1 MTSSLAERLEK
12 ARQQQFVGRQTE
24 QALIQ
29 AALTAAEPP
38 FMLLYLFG
46 PGGVGKTSL
55 LRAAAQMAQAQA
67 IPTVTLDSR
76 NVEPSPTGFLQLLQ
90 QQLNCP
96 TTEAIFPT
104 LAAQPGRLLL
114 LIDTAELLSPLDSW
128 LRDNFLPQLPA
139 QVLVIIA
146 GRNPPSLRWR
156 TDPGWQQV
164 MKVQPLQNL
173 TPQESRTLLMG
184 RQVPE
189 QEYEAVL
196 RFTHGHPLAL
206 SLVADLFAQ
215 RPGTRFRPEEAPNV
229 IKTLLEQLMEE
240 APSPIHRTALEACS
254 QVRLL
259 SEPLLGAMLA
269 IDEPHT
275 IFEWLRS
282 LSFIEADRRGLFPH
296 DLAREAL
303 AADLQWRNPS
313 KQVLLHDRARVYYI
327 TRFHESD
334 PQEQRQVL
342 ADYIFL
348 HRDNPM
354 IRSYFEWQSTGTVFT
369 DGYRPEDRE
378 PVLEMVRQH
387 EGDAAAGLTDYWL
400 DRQPQGLLIMREA
413 SGTPAGLLFMIA
425 IDKTTAAERA
435 MDPGAAAAW
444 DYLVQYA
451 PLRPGEVATLFRFWM
466 ARDTYQAVSP
476 IQSLIFLN
484 MVQHYLT
491 APHLAFTLLPCAE
504 PDFWRLV
511 FGFADLHRL
520 PEANFQVGEQ
530 TFGMYGHDWRTVPP
544 LLWLGAMA
552 ERELG
557 RTIAVPPLP
566 NQTTPF
572 AVLLFDEKGFA
583 AAVHDALRDYTDTVA
598 LANNPLLQSHLLH
611 KTIPQDTPTPQRIKA
626 LQNLLKDAAASLQ
639 DSPRQMKLYRALYQ
653 TYFQPAATQEKAA
666 ELLDLPFSTYRRHLR
681 SGIDYVTERLWQ
693 QEHSDTSR

>member
-1 MTSSLAERLEK
+1 MISSLAERLEK
-12 ARQQQFVGRQTE
+12 ARRQHFVGRQAE
-24 QALIQ
+24 QALIRT
-29 AALTAAEPP
+29 ALTAEEPS

-67 IPTVTLDSR
+67 IPVLAIDGR
-76 NVEPSPTGFLQLLQ
+76 NLEPNPAGLLQLLQ

-96 TTEAIFPT
+96 TPEAIFST
-104 LAAQPGRLLL
+104 LAAQPGRSLL
-114 LIDTAELLSPLDSW
+114 LIDTAELLSPLDGW
-128 LRDNFLPQLPA
+128 LRDSFLPQLPA

-173 TPQESRTLLMG
+173 TLEESRTLLMG

-189 QEYEAVL
+189 HEYEAVL

-206 SLVADLFAQ
+206 SLVADVFAQ
-215 RPGTRFRPEEAPNV
+215 RPGTRFRPEEAPDV
-229 IKTLLEQLMEE
+229 IKTLLEQLLEE
-240 APSPIHRTALEACS
+240 APSPTHRTALEACS
-254 QVRLL
+254 QIRLL

-269 IDEPHT
+269 IDEPHSV
-275 IFEWLRS
+275 FEWLRS

-303 AADLQWRNPS
+303 AADLQWRNPA
-313 KQVLLHDRARVYYI
+313 KQVLLHDRARAYYI
-327 TRFHESD
+327 TRFHDSD

-369 DGYRPEDRE
+369 DSYHREDRE
-378 PVLEMVRQH
+378 PVLQMVRQH
-387 EGDAAAGLTDYWL
+387 EGDAAAALASHWL
-400 DRQPQGLLIMREA
+400 DHQPQGLLIMREA
-413 SGTPAGLLFMIA
+413 SGTPAGMLFMVSL
-425 IDKTTAAERA
+425 DKTAAA
-435 MDPGAAAAW
+435 DWVMDPGAAAAW
-444 DYLVQYA
+444 NYLAQHA
-451 PLRPGEVATLFRFWM
+451 PLLPDETATLFRFWM

-491 APHLAFTLLPCAE
+491 TPNLVFTLLPCAE

-530 TFGMYGHDWRTVPP
+530 AFGMYGHDWRAVPP
-544 LLWLGAMA
+544 LIWLGAMA

-566 NQTTPF
+566 NKAAPP
-572 AVLLFDEKGFA
+572 AVSPLDEETFA

-598 LANNPLLQSHLLH
+598 LANNPLLQSELLR
-611 KTIPQDTPTPQRIKA
+611 KALPDSPAPQRIKA
-626 LQNLLKDAAASLQ
+626 LQNLLKDAAAPLQ

-693 QEHSDTSR
+693 QERSDTKS